1 MNHQQE
7 IHQFNESHFRE
18 FDVSQH
24 IVMMVVGDNVV
35 CIGLYGVVNNTPR
48 RCALNEAIGIENNT
62 HYILNLILF
71 FFLLLAKPLMQVHF
85 INLIKS
91 LLVKDTLI
99 PKSIQF
105 GIKFL
110 GIIITHKLL
119 DVIQL
124 ISEQN
129 TK

>member
-7 IHQFNESHFRE
+7 IHQFNESHFRK
-18 FDVSQH
+18 FDLSQH

-48 RCALNEAIGIENNT
+48 RCTLNEAIGIENNT